1 MRRSKWNE
9 LSKIFSAVSRD
20 STVYVPQSDG
30 PVTRFAPW
38 TEDTVLSGAT
48 MVEKNPK
55 ELFFPQSENLMA
67 FKMAQKKIEII
78 DTRRETEDFVLFGIR
93 ACDVRALTVLDN
105 VFLADPVD
113 TYYENRRRHG
123 VIVSLACDRPMES
136 CFCGTFG
143 IDAADPEGDV
153 VCHRADD
160 LLYWDAKTTK
170 GEAFLQ
176 KLEAFTEDADEND
189 AKAVDERKAVI
200 RERLSKL
207 PFASLTTEGF
217 GGGKTAAL
225 FDDPAWAT
233 LSEACLGC
241 GTCTFVCPTCQC
253 YDIRDFD
260 CGRGVLRYRC
270 WDSCMY
276 ADFTKMS
283 AGQPR
288 LTQKERFR
296 QRFMHKLVYY
306 PENNNGLYSCVGCG
320 RCVKKCPISMN
331 IVKVMKTVGGKND
344 G

>member
-1 MRRSKWNE
+1 MRKSKWNE
-9 LSKIFSAVSRD
+9 LSRIFSAVQSD
-20 STVYVPQSDG
+20 MTVYVPQNDG

-38 TEDTVLSGAT
+38 TEDTALSGVT
-48 MVEKNPK
+48 LTEKNPK

-67 FKMAQKKIEII
+67 FRMAQKKIEIL

-143 IDAADPEGDV
+143 IDAADPAGDV
-153 VCHRADD
+153 TCWKTADA
-160 LLYWDAKTTK
+160 LYLNAKTEK
-170 GEAFLQ
+170 GAALLAQ
-176 KLEAFTEDADEND
+176 LETVTAPADETAAD
-189 AKAVDERKAVI
+189 EAKATAR
-200 RERLSKL
+200 RRLETL
-207 PFASLTTEGF
+207 PL
-217 GGGKTAAL
+217 
-225 FDDPAWAT
+225 AT
-233 LSEACLGC
+233 LSADAFGAGKTEQFFNAPEWAELSESCLGC

-253 YDIRDFD
+253 YDIRDYD
-260 CGRGVLRYRC
+260 TGRGIQRYRC

-276 ADFTKMS
+276 SGFTLMS

-288 LTQKERFR
+288 LTQVERFR

-306 PENNNGLYSCVGCG
+306 PDNNEGIFSCVGCG
-320 RCVKKCPISMN
+320 RCVVKCPQHLN
-331 IVKVMKTVGGKND
+331 IVKVIKTLGKEQK
-344 G
+344 